1 MGFDIRTCPLRARSS
16 IELSSEFGSR
26 NPRLGS
32 GPFHLKHH
40 LGISQVM
47 VMAMSGTIQSF
58 VNDPNLSVLIS
69 RDELEARV
77 AEIGR
82 RITAD
87 YAGTD
92 LHLVGVLKGACIF
105 LSDLMRQIDLP
116 LSIDFIGISSYS
128 GSTKSSG
135 EVKITK
141 DLDMSL
147 AAKHVLVVEDIIDT
161 GLTLNY
167 LLNIFRSRDA
177 ASVEVAAL
185 LDKPDRHEIHIDA
198 RYLGFTIPNHF
209 VVGYGLDVSER
220 YRNLPFIAVPKNPEC
235 VISTD

>member
-1 MGFDIRTCPLRARSS
+1 MITRGTVQ
-16 IELSSEFGSR
+16 
-26 NPRLGS
+26 
-32 GPFHLKHH
+32 PF
-40 LGISQVM
+40 I
-47 VMAMSGTIQSF
+47 
-58 VNDPNLSVLIS
+58 NDPNLTVLID
-69 RDELEARV
+69 RDELQARV

-87 YAGTD
+87 YAGKN
-92 LHLVGVLKGACIF
+92 LHLVGVLKGACVF
-105 LSDLMRQIDLP
+105 LSDLMRYIDHP
-116 LSIDFIGISSYS
+116 LSIDFIGISSYG

-147 AAKHVLVVEDIIDT
+147 EAKHVLVVEDIIDT

-185 LDKPDRHEIHIDA
+185 LDKPDRHEIRIDA
-198 RYLGFTIPNHF
+198 KYLGFTIPNHF
-209 VVGYGLDVSER
+209 VVGYGLDVGER
-220 YRNLPFIAVPKNPEC
+220 YRNLPFIAVPKNPEYL
-235 VISTD
+235 ISNS